1 MTTGRDNLTKSETV
15 TIAAIEGGVA
25 PPIEARAVI
34 HAFHAM
40 IRKRAGEELAPW
52 IEPAQ
57 SSLITSFAN
66 GVAKDNSA
74 IAAAIASH
82 WSNGQTEGQ
91 TTKLKLV
98 KRQMYGPAKIDLLE
112 ARPIGAERRAPN
124 MRQSQFCT
132 PINESGARHRI
143 TTDSLGSRISCQFS
157 KNESA
162 ACG

>member
-1 MTTGRDNLTKSETV
+1 M

-34 HAFHAM
+34 NAFHAM

-66 GVAKDNSA
+66 GVANDNSA
-74 IAAAIASH
+74 IGAAIASH

-91 TTKLKLV
+91 TTE
-98 KRQMYGPAKIDLLE
+98 PAPEIRTVAGFDFLPDSGEDSRCGSGSFDDEEKPPD
-112 ARPIGAERRAPN
+112 AFPGV
-124 MRQSQFCT
+124 QG
-132 PINESGARHRI
+132 ESGFGCDQGREDAR
-143 TTDSLGSRISCQFS
+143 
-157 KNESA
+157 
-162 ACG
+162 